1 MGYLM
6 QWVSLSFLIS
16 QSAWLIEAIVGL
28 VCQRI
33 VPLSSDNKKNLID
46 GIAGCLLNKVEI
58 QCGIGGTQVLG
69 IH

>member
-46 GIAGCLLNKVEI
+46 GIAGCLLNKV
-58 QCGIGGTQVLG
+58 GIWYSIGDTQVLG